1 MKLKIILLFT
11 ALLFIS
17 SGSSFAQDDDDDKV
31 GGIRA
36 GWQYSGL
43 YTGGAIAEGTD
54 PLSSFYV
61 GVFRENKLIPLL
73 ALGTGIEY
81 FQVGIVDSELD
92 NTNLKLHYISIP
104 IDIRVKL
111 GPVYALAGAAANFKV
126 GEKWTILDEDFTPE
140 DDFKAEIFD
149 VPVFFGLGVKILML
163 RIEARY
169 HWGMLDTY
177 KSVDESDALK
187 GQYLQIGVGVS
198 F

>member
-1 MKLKIILLFT
+1 MKTKIILLFT

-17 SGSSFAQDDDDDKV
+17 TGSFAEDDDDKV

-43 YTGGAIAEGTD
+43 YNSGTILEGTD
-54 PLSSFYV
+54 PLNSFYV
-61 GVFRENKLIPLL
+61 GFFRENKLFPLL
-73 ALGTGIEY
+73 ALGTGLEY
-81 FQVGIVDSELD
+81 FQVGVIDSELD
-92 NTNLKLHYISIP
+92 DTSLKLHYISIP

-111 GPVYALAGAAANFKV
+111 GPVYALGGVAANFKV
-126 GEKWTILDEDFTPE
+126 GEKWKILGEDFTPE
-140 DDFKAEIFD
+140 DDFKAEFFD
-149 VPVFFGLGVKILML
+149 VPLFLGVGVKIMMI

-177 KSVDESDALK
+177 KSVDGSDAIK
-187 GQYLQIGVGVS
+187 GQYLQIGAGIS